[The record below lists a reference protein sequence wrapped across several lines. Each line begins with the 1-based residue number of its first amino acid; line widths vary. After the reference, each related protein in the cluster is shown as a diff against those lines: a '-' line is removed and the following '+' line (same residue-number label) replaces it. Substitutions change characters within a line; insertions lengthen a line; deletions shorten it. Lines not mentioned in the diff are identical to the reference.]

1 MTARRAR
8 PHCLRAR
15 EWRGL
20 CPLARLRPMS
30 GRRFPGGVATFVR
43 PGGGRIEPTATPA
56 APATTNTVILRTTNP
71 AQLMTASDS
80 AARDFVA
87 DPKRSSEQRAD
98 LVSSRSM
105 SEQAE
110 ACKKKAAECER
121 RAALVNEE
129 HLKKVYLEL
138 VQQWLEM
145 AQQAEFLDPLCPNTP
160 P

>member
-1 MTARRAR
+1 
-8 PHCLRAR
+8 
-15 EWRGL
+15 
-20 CPLARLRPMS
+20 MS
-30 GRRFPGGVATFVR
+30 GCRFPRGVATFVR

-98 LVSSRSM
+98 LVRSRSM

-110 ACKKKAAECER
+110 AWKKKAAECER
-121 RAALVNEE
+121 RAALVSEE

-145 AQQAEFLDPLCPNTP
+145 AQQAEFIDRDRRKSHRGDDVQYFSRN
-160 P
+160 

>member
-1 MTARRAR
+1 
-8 PHCLRAR
+8 
-15 EWRGL
+15 
-20 CPLARLRPMS
+20 MS
-30 GRRFPGGVATFVR
+30 GCRFPRGVATFVR

-98 LVSSRSM
+98 PFKVN
-105 SEQAE
+105 
-110 ACKKKAAECER
+110 ER
-121 RAALVNEE
+121 TGRGVEEKGRRVRAALVSEE

-138 VQQWLEM
+138 VQQWLAM
-145 AQQAEFLDPLCPNTP
+145 AQQAEFFDRDRRKSHLG
-160 P
+160 